1 MMVQDSIRTAFIGLK
16 TNKTRSFLTIL
27 GIVIG
32 IAAVILMMSIGQ
44 GAESLILNQ
53 IGGLGAETIVVRPG
67 KEPTGPS
74 DIGQTLFANSLK
86 TRDVE
91 ALVKKGNVPNLVQIT
106 PVLMVP
112 GSVSFEGETFR
123 PTILGSSGEFFA
135 EVFNIYPAQGVL
147 FDENDIRQNASVVVI
162 GSRVAEELF
171 ASSDAV
177 GEYIKIRDK
186 KFRVVGVF
194 PPKGQVSFFNIN
206 ELALVPYTTAQ
217 VYLLGI
223 DYFHEVIIKAD
234 SAESVGRAVR
244 DIEITLRESHNITD
258 PKDDDFFVATQQA
271 LVDQIRIILG
281 ALTAFLSSVV
291 AIALVVGGIGVMN
304 IMFVS
309 VTERTREIGLRKAL
323 GATEKDIL
331 LQFLFEAVTLTAIG
345 GVVGIILGAT
355 LSFLAALVLGK
366 ILGLAWI
373 FTFPIPAALLG
384 LGVSALV
391 GFVFGLYP
399 AMQASKKSPI
409 EALRYE

>member
-1 MMVQDSIRTAFIGLK
+1 MMVQDSIRTAFTGLK

-206 ELALVPYTTAQ
+206 ELVLVPYTTAQ

-291 AIALVVGGIGVMN
+291 AIALVVGGIGC
-304 IMFVS
+304 
-309 VTERTREIGLRKAL
+309 TC
-323 GATEKDIL
+323 L
-331 LQFLFEAVTLTAIG
+331 L
-345 GVVGIILGAT
+345 
-355 LSFLAALVLGK
+355 
-366 ILGLAWI
+366 
-373 FTFPIPAALLG
+373 
-384 LGVSALV
+384 
-391 GFVFGLYP
+391 
-399 AMQASKKSPI
+399 
-409 EALRYE
+409 